1 MKPTKI
7 RNRQLYQ
14 APYHVL
20 SKQLGSHLS
29 KDLRQKY
36 GTRSIRVTI
45 GDTVRVLRGEFKGVD
60 GKVKEVNTLKNAVTI
75 EGIKKEKLKGGQFD
89 VYIHSSN
96 LLVTELNTSDKW
108 RTQKLEGTKSK
119 VSKKKEAKPKEEIK
133 LKEETKPKE
142 VEEKQKAPQKAE
154 PKPKQESKSKPATK
168 TPKVPKVPKA
178 KTAPKKSKKES
189 KDKKGEK

>member
-7 RNRQLYQ
+7 RNLQLYQ

-60 GKVKEVNTLKNAVTI
+60 GKVKEVNTLKRAVTI

-108 RTQKLEGTKSK
+108 RIRKLEGTKSK
-119 VSKKKEAKPKEEIK
+119 VSKQKEAKPKEEIK
-133 LKEETKPKE
+133 LKEETKPKV
-142 VEEKQKAPQKAE
+142 VEEKQKAPQTE
-154 PKPKQESKSKPATK
+154 PKPKQGAKAKPATK
-168 TPKVPKVPKA
+168 TPKVPKAKA
-178 KTAPKKSKKES
+178 APKKPKKEL
-189 KDKKGEK
+189 KEKKGEK